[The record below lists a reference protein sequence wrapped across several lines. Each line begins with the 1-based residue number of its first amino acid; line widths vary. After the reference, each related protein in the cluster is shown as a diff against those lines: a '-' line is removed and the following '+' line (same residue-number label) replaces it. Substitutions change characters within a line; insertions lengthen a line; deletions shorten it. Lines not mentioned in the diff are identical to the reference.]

1 MKNDTIFNEMTMMIL
16 KESKR
21 SDCCDNYDDEF
32 CCQDF
37 EDTMKGLDTAQMS
50 YTIDA
55 LPILK
60 NEGGEEC
67 GEGCCES
74 YMIEYDMLEK
84 LIESYEDIH
93 NEFEAHAAICE
104 HYGMEPESLIVVFE
118 RLHLP
123 LPVERIFLPT
133 LGIFSISVIFFAPY
147 RSAAIAAVSPDA
159 PAPITA
165 ISVKNFSIAAPFKI
179 VKYNNPFIN

>member
-1 MKNDTIFNEMTMMIL
+1 MRNDTIFNEMTMMIL

-32 CCQDF
+32 CWQDV

-93 NEFEAHAAICE
+93 DEFEAHAAICE
-104 HYGMEPESLIVVFE
+104 HYGMEPESLAVVFE
-118 RLHLP
+118 SDYVAKGLVKDAKENTKNYGLMR
-123 LPVERIFLPT
+123 VYSNTIKNMINK
-133 LGIFSISVIFFAPY
+133 GIRCWKKA
-147 RSAAIAAVSPDA
+147 
-159 PAPITA
+159 
-165 ISVKNFSIAAPFKI
+165 
-179 VKYNNPFIN
+179 

>member
-1 MKNDTIFNEMTMMIL
+1 MRNDTIFNEMTMMIL

-74 YMIEYDMLEK
+74 YMIEYDMLENSSDTLQK
-84 LIESYEDIH
+84 LIQEKETLLH
-93 NEFEAHAAICE
+93 ETTEKANPPETTATAATTTTTIT
-104 HYGMEPESLIVVFE
+104 
-118 RLHLP
+118 
-123 LPVERIFLPT
+123 PT
-133 LGIFSISVIFFAPY
+133 TS
-147 RSAAIAAVSPDA
+147 
-159 PAPITA
+159 APIPTV
-165 ISVKNFSIAAPFKI
+165 IT
-179 VKYNNPFIN
+179 